1 MEFLKQINWISDEW
15 HVFLSGKWMFFHLAT
30 QQAMGM
36 GNPQYG
42 QILDDAFT
50 HPLYEGGCPLVI
62 IYTQL

>member
-1 MEFLKQINWISDEW
+1 MEFLEEINLISGEW
-15 HVFLSGKWMFFHLAT
+15 CVFYCLAT
-30 QQAMGM
+30 QQAKGV

-50 HPLYEGGCPLVI
+50 HPLYEEGCPLVI